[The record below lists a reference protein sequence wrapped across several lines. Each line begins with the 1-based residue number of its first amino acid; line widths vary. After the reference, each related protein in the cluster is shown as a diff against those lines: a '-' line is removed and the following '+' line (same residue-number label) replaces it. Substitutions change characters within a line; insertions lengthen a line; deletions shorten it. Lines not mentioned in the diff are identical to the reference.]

1 MQHFRGG
8 GKMKR
13 LLLVLSFIIVFI
25 FTTSIAFAATV
36 ILQWNPNTEADLAGY
51 KLYYGG
57 TSRLVQPYTVTIP
70 IPDKT
75 AITFSVELNP
85 GTYFFSL
92 TAYDLASNESGY
104 SNEVSTIIPEYPSK
118 PGSPTIITIQ

>member
-1 MQHFRGG
+1 MDGG
-8 GKMKR
+8 DMKR
-13 LLLVLSFIIVFI
+13 LLLVLSFIIVFTFI
-25 FTTSIAFAATV
+25 SSITFAATV
-36 ILQWNPNTEADLAGY
+36 ILQWNPNTEEDLAGY

-57 TSRLVQPYTVTIP
+57 ASRLLQPYTVTIP

-75 AITFSVELNP
+75 AITFSIELNP
-85 GTYFFSL
+85 GTYFFAL

-118 PGSPTIITIQ
+118 PESPIIITIQ

>member
-1 MQHFRGG
+1 MDG

-36 ILQWNPNTEADLAGY
+36 ILQWNPNTEEDLAGY
-51 KLYYGG
+51 KLYYGN
-57 TSRLVQPYTVTIP
+57 TSKTYNVITP

-85 GTYFFSL
+85 GTYFFAL

-104 SNEVSTIIPEYPSK
+104 SNEVSTTIPEYPSK